1 MQNNLLKEHEVG
13 VFALGGLG
21 EVGKNM
27 YCIEYQDE
35 ILVIDSGILFPDS
48 SLLGID
54 YVIND
59 YTYLQE
65 NEHKIKALIISHGH
79 EDHIGAIPYLLR
91 QVKIPKIYANGIAIG
106 LIKNK
111 MQEHRGLRA
120 NVVEFQEYETLVLGK
135 MSVSFYRTNH
145 SIPDSFGVVIHTPE
159 GVIVHS
165 GDNKDI
171 IMETTKDWKN
181 VRYIQA
187 MEKNDSVKAYDTLI
201 TSHDFWDQFSEPPT
215 SKHK

>member
-1 MQNNLLKEHEVG
+1 MQNNLLNEHEVG

-65 NEHKIKALIISHGH
+65 NEHKLIDNLW
-79 EDHIGAIPYLLR
+79 ENFN
-91 QVKIPKIYANGIAIG
+91 VK
-106 LIKNK
+106 
-111 MQEHRGLRA
+111 
-120 NVVEFQEYETLVLGK
+120 F
-135 MSVSFYRTNH
+135 
-145 SIPDSFGVVIHTPE
+145 
-159 GVIVHS
+159 
-165 GDNKDI
+165 
-171 IMETTKDWKN
+171 TT
-181 VRYIQA
+181 I
-187 MEKNDSVKAYDTLI
+187 
-201 TSHDFWDQFSEPPT
+201 
-215 SKHK
+215 